1 MDRESARSEKFQINF
16 FLDTNILCYLIDNT
30 FPTLTAFI
38 KALKEMPVVQL
49 YSSEYVLAELFEV
62 RKKEDYFHEVWERA
76 KKDGKFIN
84 ISSFIKYNK
93 RYEIPDYEYKGD
105 LAEAVK
111 KKVNEDVEK
120 ITNEFKIDFLN
131 SFNDKLLGPMK
142 GICLSTKIS
151 REDSLVLVSSVYKNS
166 TEEISERVILLTGDK
181 DFYDWATS
189 SKSEI
194 STVFNPGKT
203 PDIEHI
209 GSLGNGVAGYTGGI
223 QSLKTDIENVEDLA
237 IQYVTSYLMDSYK
250 DRLLGNVTIRE
261 CADAPKHLI
270 AFKAETELKDNELY
284 TFILTKDLSFLY
296 SPKPISKLYHC
307 GNQIEVP
314 FSPEE
319 GNNIVTFVCDENDE
333 EVFNAVNV
341 EGNLVFIHPDWEKAK
356 VVEL

>member
-209 GSLGNGVAGYTGGI
+209 GSLGNGVASYTGGI

-237 IQYVTSYLMDSYK
+237 IQYVTSYLMDTYK

-270 AFKAETELKDNELY
+270 AFKAETDLKDNELY

-319 GNNIVTFVCDENDE
+319 GNDIVTFVCDENDE

-341 EGNLVFIHPDWEKAK
+341 EGNLVFIHPDSI
-356 VVEL
+356 

>member
-76 KKDGKFIN
+76 KNDGKFIN

-93 RYEIPDYEYKGD
+93 RYEIPDYEYEGD

-111 KKVNEDVEK
+111 KKVDKDVDI

-142 GICLSTKIS
+142 EICLSTKIS

-166 TEEISERVILLTGDK
+166 TEEVSERVILLTGDK
-181 DFYDWATS
+181 DFYDWATD
-189 SKSEI
+189 SKAEI
-194 STVFNPGKT
+194 STAFNSGKI

-209 GSLGNGVAGYTGGI
+209 GSLGNGITGYTGGT
-223 QSLKTDIENVEDLA
+223 QSLKTEIANVEELA
-237 IQYVTSYLMDSYK
+237 IQYVTSCLMNTYK
-250 DRLLGNVTIRE
+250 DRLVGKVIIRE
-261 CADAPKHLI
+261 CAGAPKHLI
-270 AFKAETELKDNELY
+270 AFKAETELKDKEMY
-284 TFILTKDLSFLY
+284 AFILTKDLSFLY
-296 SPKPISKLYHC
+296 SPSPKSKLYHS
-307 GNQIEVP
+307 GKQIEIP
-314 FSPEE
+314 FNPKS
-319 GNNIVTFVCDENDE
+319 GNSIVTFVCE
-333 EVFNAVNV
+333 EDNEEIFNTVNV
-341 EGNLVFIHPDWEKAK
+341 EGNYVFTHPDS
-356 VVEL
+356 L

>member
-38 KALKEMPVVQL
+38 TALKEMPIVQL

-62 RKKEDYFHEVWERA
+62 RKKENYFHEVWERS

-93 RYEIPDYEYKGD
+93 RYEIPDYEYEGD

-131 SFNDKLLGPMK
+131 SFNDRLLGPMK

-166 TEEISERVILLTGDK
+166 IEEVSERVILLTGDK
-181 DFYDWATS
+181 DFYDWAMNS
-189 SKSEI
+189 RAEI
-194 STVFNPGKT
+194 STAFNLGKT

-209 GSLGNGVAGYTGGI
+209 GSLGNGVTGYTGGT
-223 QSLKTDIENVEDLA
+223 QSLKTEIENVEELT
-237 IQYVTSYLMDSYK
+237 IQYVTSCLMDTYK
-250 DRLLGNVTIRE
+250 DRLLGKVAIRE
-261 CADAPKHLI
+261 CAGAPKHLI
-270 AFKAETELKDNELY
+270 AFKAETELNDKELY
-284 TFILTKDLSFLY
+284 TFILTKNLSFLY
-296 SPKPISKLYHC
+296 SPKPKSKLYHS
-307 GNQIEVP
+307 GKQIEVP
-314 FSPEE
+314 FSPEG
-319 GNNIVTFVCDENDE
+319 GNSIVTFVCEENDE
-333 EVFNAVNV
+333 EVFKAVNV
-341 EGNLVFIHPDWEKAK
+341 EGNLVFIHPDSI
-356 VVEL
+356 

>member
-1 MDRESARSEKFQINF
+1 MDRESARSERFQINF

-30 FPTLTAFI
+30 YPALTTFI

-76 KKDGKFIN
+76 KKDGKTIN

-93 RYEIPDYEYKGD
+93 RYEIPDYEYEGE
-105 LAEAVK
+105 LAEVVK
-111 KKVNEDVEK
+111 KKVNEDVRK

-166 TEEISERVILLTGDK
+166 TEEVSERVILLTGDG
-181 DFYDWATS
+181 DFYDWATAS
-189 SKSEI
+189 RAEI

-203 PDIEHI
+203 PIIEHI
-209 GSLGNGVAGYTGGI
+209 ASLGNGITGYTGGT
-223 QSLKTDIENVEDLA
+223 QSLKKEIDNVEELA
-237 IQYVTSYLMDSYK
+237 IQYVTCCLMDTYK
-250 DRLLGNVTIRE
+250 DRLIGKVTIRE
-261 CADAPKHLI
+261 CAGAPKHLI
-270 AFKAETELKDNELY
+270 AVKAETELKDKEMY

-296 SPKPISKLYHC
+296 SPSPKSQLYHC
-307 GNQIEVP
+307 GKQIDVP
-314 FSPEE
+314 FKPEE
-319 GNNIVTFVCDENDE
+319 GNNIVTFICEENEE
-333 EVFNAVNV
+333 EVFKTVN
-341 EGNLVFIHPDWEKAK
+341 EDGNYVFIHPDSLED
-356 VVEL
+356 